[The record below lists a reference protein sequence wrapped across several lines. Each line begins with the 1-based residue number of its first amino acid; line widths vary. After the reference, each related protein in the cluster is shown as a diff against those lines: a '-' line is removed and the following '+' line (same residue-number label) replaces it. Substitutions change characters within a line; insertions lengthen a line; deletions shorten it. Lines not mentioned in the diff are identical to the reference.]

1 MRFSQVVGQEK
12 IKQHLLDSS
21 RSNRTAH
28 AQLFLGSEG
37 CGALA
42 LALAYAQYL
51 QCERP
56 EANDAC
62 GACPACIKAQKYVH
76 PDIHFSFPSIGTGK
90 ISSDFMKQ
98 WRTALAEDPYMSL
111 QSWLQRIGAENQQGN
126 INKNECEDIMRRL
139 SLKAAEGRYKILLLW
154 MPELLGK
161 EGNRLL
167 KLIEEPEPQTVFL
180 LVAEQSEKIINT
192 ILSRCQ
198 HIHIPRLSDDEVIA
212 YLQKNTPLTATQRR
226 YIAYM
231 SAGNL
236 AKARQLAE
244 ESSDQPDYARLWR
257 EFLALAHTGTGAEW
271 TKWVDDTASSKSANK
286 LGRKEQILFLQYGL
300 HFLRELVGYKVHNNA
315 DILRLS
321 AEELPLL
328 QQLARLKFGVFQQI
342 QQRVDD
348 AVFYIERNGAARMVL
363 LALLIE
369 MQRALQSR

>member
-1 MRFSQVVGQEK
+1 MLFSQVIGQDK
-12 IKQHLLDSS
+12 VKQHLTESV
-21 RSNRTAH
+21 RTGRTAH
-28 AQLFLGSEG
+28 AQLFIGGEGSG
-37 CGALA
+37 HLA

-56 EANDAC
+56 KAEDAC
-62 GACPACIKAQKYVH
+62 GSCPSCIKAQKYVH
-76 PDIHFSFPSIGTGK
+76 PDIHFSFPTIGTGK

-98 WRTALAEDPYMSL
+98 WRQALEEEPYMSL

-139 SLKAAEGRYKILLLW
+139 SLKAAEGGYKILVLW

-167 KLIEEPEPQTVFL
+167 KLIEEPEPETVFI
-180 LVAEQSEKIINT
+180 LVAEQSDKIINT

-198 HIHIPRLSDDEVIA
+198 HIHIPRLSDEEVIN
-212 YLQKNTPLTATQRR
+212 YLKNSPLNANQRR
-226 YIAYM
+226 NIAYM

-257 EFLALAHTGTGAEW
+257 EFLQLAHTGAGSDW
-271 TKWVDDTASSKSANK
+271 TQWVDDTASSKSANK

-315 DILRLS
+315 EILRLS
-321 AEELPLL
+321 SEELPLV
-328 QQLARLKFGVFQQI
+328 QQLARLKFGAFQQI

-348 AVFYIERNGAARMVL
+348 AAFFIERNGAARMVL

-369 MQRALQSR
+369 MQRALQGR